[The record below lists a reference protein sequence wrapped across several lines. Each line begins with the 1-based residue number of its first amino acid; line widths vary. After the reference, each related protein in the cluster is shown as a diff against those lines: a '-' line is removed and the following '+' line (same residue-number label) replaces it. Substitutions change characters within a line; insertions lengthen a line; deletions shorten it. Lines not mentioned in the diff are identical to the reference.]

1 MISENKI
8 IEIFT
13 QKSQEFGLDV
23 PDAFI
28 GSISTTPADY
38 STRQEVS
45 FNLSERKNYQA
56 YEYAVK
62 WISSSKNASDY
73 IDDNDIYIVWPIK
86 DSKCK
91 ALSLSASDFRRTYEK
106 NGLQTIHK
114 KSNCAEY
121 DVWLFRKHYINE
133 FFQKVMLKRHE
144 IIDETEEIEQ
154 PFETRYIEGGKTYVL
169 GSYYERRPELRDKAI
184 EKFQSEHDGRL
195 FCSICYFD
203 FSKRY
208 GEYGSGFIEVHHIIP
223 LSEDERGEHQATED
237 ELICV
242 CSNCHRMLHH
252 RRPAIKP
259 EDLKKLVVA
268 VQG

>member
-1 MISENKI
+1 MISEYKI
-8 IEIFT
+8 IKIFN
-13 QKSQEFGLDV
+13 QKSQEYGLDIQ
-23 PDAFI
+23 DAFI

-38 STRQEVS
+38 STKQEVS
-45 FNLSERKNYQA
+45 FNLSERKNYQE

-62 WISSSKNASDY
+62 WISPNKDVSNHST
-73 IDDNDIYIVWPIK
+73 DDDIYIVWPIK

-91 ALSLSASDFRRTYEK
+91 ALTLSASDFRRTYNK
-106 NGLQTIHK
+106 RGLQTIHK
-114 KSNCAEY
+114 KSNSAEY
-121 DVWLFRKHYINE
+121 DVWLFRKQYINE

-144 IIDETEEIEQ
+144 IKVEIEETEN
-154 PFETRYIEGGKTYVL
+154 PFETTYIEGGKTYVV
-169 GSYYERRPELRDKAI
+169 GSYYERRAELRDAAI
-184 EKFQSEHDGRL
+184 ERFKSEHDGKL
-195 FCSICYFD
+195 FCSICDFD

-259 EDLKKLVVA
+259 EELKKLVMVR
-268 VQG
+268 QG